1 MKQRNILMPV
11 RTVAEWGGVHEW
23 TIDASRALLGAGH
36 KVTFVGAGEV
46 FKSRAIANGNR
57 FIEVDWA
64 NWQSKVDE
72 IAALDDFD
80 LIFSHAPTARMLG
93 LEVNKIL
100 DVESIVMVH
109 GAYHDFM
116 YQWSNQVDAFLAASP
131 SLVHFTQRFGRVDP
145 WKVVNI
151 PNAAAD
157 EVFEL
162 PFQSLEM
169 KLDGKVG
176 HIVTASRLSKDK
188 LPQIDAVE
196 ESLAALR
203 EIWPEVTWQIDI
215 YGDGPLRS
223 YFEFRYKQ
231 IVAKAGK
238 SSYKFHGWLPAEEV
252 PTKMNSAFLTVTAGM
267 AGVRALASGSL
278 CVGVGAK
285 SNVGVQKGRNLR
297 AGLWSNF
304 GDHGIFGF
312 EEPSIYKD
320 LKSIDSADAYA
331 DTVLTARDVAVRT
344 NSQSVVD
351 SKMIAA
357 LHC

>member
-1 MKQRNILMPV
+1 MNQRNILMPV
-11 RTVAEWGGVHEW
+11 RTVADWGGVHEW
-23 TIDASRALLGAGH
+23 TVDASRALLSEGH
-36 KVTFVGAGEV
+36 KVTFVGSGSV
-46 FKSRAIANGNR
+46 FKERAQAFGSQ
-57 FIEVDWA
+57 FIEVDW
-64 NWQSKVDE
+64 SKWRDSVEE
-72 IAALDDFD
+72 IANHDEFD
-80 LIFSHAPTARMLG
+80 LIFSHAPEARMLG

-100 DVESIVMVH
+100 DVENIVMIH

-116 YQWSNQVDAFLAASP
+116 YQWSNRVDAFLAASP

-157 EVFEL
+157 EVFDL
-162 PFQSLEM
+162 PFQGIEA
-169 KLDGKVG
+169 KLHGNVG

-188 LPQIDAVE
+188 LPQIDAVA

-203 EIWPEVTWQIDI
+203 KRWPEVSWQIDV
-215 YGDGPLRS
+215 YGDGPLRAF
-223 YFEFRYKQ
+223 YEFRYKQ
-231 IVAKAGK
+231 ITRQAG
-238 SSYKFHGWLPAEEV
+238 SSTYKFHGWLPADEV
-252 PTKMNSAFLTVTAGM
+252 PAKMNSAFLTVTAGM

-285 SNVGVQKGRNLR
+285 SNVGVQKGKNLR

-312 EEPSIYKD
+312 EEPSIYED
-320 LKSIDSADAYA
+320 LMSIDSAAAYE
-331 DTVLTARDVAVRT
+331 DVVLTARSVSKRT

-351 SKMIAA
+351 SKMLAA

>member
-23 TIDASRALLGAGH
+23 TIDASRALMAAGH
-36 KVTFVGAGEV
+36 QVTFVGAGEV
-46 FKSRAIANGNR
+46 FKERALASGNS

-64 NWQSKVDE
+64 DWRTKVDG
-72 IAALDDFD
+72 IAAQNDFD
-80 LIFSHAPTARMLG
+80 LIFSHAPEARMLG
-93 LEVNKIL
+93 LAVNQII
-100 DVESIVMVH
+100 DVENIVMIH

-116 YQWSNQVDAFLAASP
+116 YQWSDKVDAFLAASP

-145 WKVVNI
+145 WKVINI
-151 PNAAAD
+151 PNAASD
-157 EVFEL
+157 EVFAL
-162 PFQSLEM
+162 PFQNLEA
-169 KLDGKVG
+169 KLEGNIG
-176 HIVTASRLSKDK
+176 HIVTASRLSRDK
-188 LPQIDAVE
+188 LSQIDAVE

-203 EIWPEVTWQIDI
+203 VMWPDVQWQIDV
-215 YGDGPLRS
+215 YGDGPLRAF
-223 YFEFRYKQ
+223 YEFRYKQ
-231 IVAKAGK
+231 ITAKLG
-238 SSYKFHGWLPAEEV
+238 SSNFTLHGWLPAEVIPE
-252 PTKMNSAFLTVTAGM
+252 KMNAAFLTVTAGM

-285 SNVGVQKGRNLR
+285 SNVGVQMGRNLR

-312 EEPSIYKD
+312 DEPSIYED
-320 LKSIDSADAYA
+320 LLRIDSASAFEDV
-331 DTVLTARDVAVRT
+331 VLTAREVAKRT

-351 SKMIAA
+351 SKMLGA

>member
-23 TIDASRALLGAGH
+23 TVDASRALTRAGH
-36 KVTFVGAGEV
+36 KVTFVGSGEV
-46 FKSRAIANGNR
+46 FKSRAIAYGNN

-64 NWQSKVDE
+64 NWRSKVDE
-72 IAALDDFD
+72 IADSDHYD
-80 LIFSHAPTARMLG
+80 LIFSHAPEARMLG
-93 LEVNKIL
+93 LEINKII
-100 DVESIVMVH
+100 DVENIVMIH

-116 YQWSNQVDAFLAASP
+116 YQWSGQVDAFLAASP

-157 EVFEL
+157 EVFEM

-169 KLDGKVG
+169 KLEGNVG

-188 LPQIDAVE
+188 LPQIDAVA

-203 EIWPEVTWQIDI
+203 EIWPDVKWQIDI

-223 YFEFRYKQ
+223 YYEFRYKQ
-231 IVAKAGK
+231 ITAKAG
-238 SSYKFHGWLPAEEV
+238 SSTFKFHGWLPAEEV
-252 PTKMNSAFLTVTAGM
+252 PGKMNSAFLTVTAGM
-267 AGVRALASGSL
+267 AGVRALAAGSL

-312 EEPSIYKD
+312 EEPSIFDD
-320 LKSIDSADAYA
+320 LKSIDSAAAYE
-331 DTVLTARDVAVRT
+331 DTVLTARNVAVRT